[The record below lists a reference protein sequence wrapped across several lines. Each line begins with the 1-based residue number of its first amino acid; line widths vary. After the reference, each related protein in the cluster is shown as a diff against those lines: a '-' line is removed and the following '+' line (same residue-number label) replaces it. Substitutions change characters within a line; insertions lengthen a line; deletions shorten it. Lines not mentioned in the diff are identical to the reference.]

1 MTNKTPQ
8 DENKQKLASGF
19 NLASSG
25 YDKPALRFLAL
36 TTKRL
41 VELANIQPGQT
52 ILDVATGT
60 GNVAIAAAKT
70 VNTQGQVFG
79 VDIAKEMLAQAE
91 FKVNQAGLTNI
102 ILQEGDAAEL
112 NFAVHTFDAVF
123 CASGLHFLA
132 DMLAALDEWRRV
144 LKPRGLVAFSSFGQ
158 GMNSPLREIL
168 EARLLSYGVSIP
180 PSDLLHRL
188 DHPNKSRH
196 LLEQAGFENIQ
207 THTEQLGYYLSN
219 VDEWWD
225 IVWNSGYRAYI
236 SQLTPEKVEPFKVE
250 HLAEISALATDKGIW
265 LNVPVIFALARKL

>member
-1 MTNKTPQ
+1 MTNKIPQ
-8 DENKQKLASGF
+8 DENNQKLTSGF

-36 TTKRL
+36 TAKRL
-41 VELANIQPGQT
+41 VELGNIQPGQT

-60 GNVAIAAAKT
+60 GNVALAAAKI
-70 VNTQGQVFG
+70 VNPTGQVFG
-79 VDIAKEMLAQAE
+79 VDIAKDMLVQAE
-91 FKVNQAGLTNI
+91 CKVNQAGLTNI
-102 ILQEGDAAEL
+102 TLQEGDVAQL
-112 NFAVHTFDAVF
+112 DFSDHYFDAVF
-123 CASGLHFLA
+123 CASGLHFIA

-144 LKPRGLVAFSSFGQ
+144 LKPGGLVAFSSFGE

-180 PSDLLHRL
+180 PSELLHRL
-188 DHPNKSRH
+188 DKPDKSRN
-196 LLEQAGFENIQ
+196 LLQEAGFQNIQ
-207 THTEQLGYYLSN
+207 TLTEQLGYYLSN

-236 SQLTPEKVEPFKVE
+236 SQLTQDKVEPFKVE

-265 LNVPVIFALARKL
+265 LNVPVIFALAQKL